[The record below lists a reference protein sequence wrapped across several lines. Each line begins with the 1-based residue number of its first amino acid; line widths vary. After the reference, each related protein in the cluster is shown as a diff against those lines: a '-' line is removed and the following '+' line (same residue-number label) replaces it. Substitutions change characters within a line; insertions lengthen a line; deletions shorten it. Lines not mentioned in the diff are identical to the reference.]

1 MKKTLLIL
9 GILLIAAAVISFC
22 VSILMRWAAGSA
34 LDISPEHY
42 ARLIG
47 QFRLFLF
54 LGIGLSVSGAV
65 MLVIRMIL
73 KTKT

>member
-9 GILLIAAAVISFC
+9 GIILIAAAAISFGI
-22 VSILMRWAAGSA
+22 SILMRWVAGSA
-34 LDISPEHY
+34 QDISSQHY

-47 QFRLFLF
+47 RFQLFLF

-73 KTKT
+73 KTKS